1 MKVRDVLQKL
11 LKMDLDQD
19 VVVDTEGR
27 SFDTHLVEIKSI
39 NEEDFFQNDNKMAVI
54 YLEV

>member
-27 SFDTHLVEIKSI
+27 AFDSHLVEIKAV
-39 NEEDFFQNDNKMAVI
+39 NEADLFQDGNKIAVI